1 MKHKGYKKAIVRIL
15 GPGKA
20 QYLRISLFCIF
31 ISLVAG
37 SVLLLL
43 LGKNP
48 LEGYVSILQ
57 GAGFIPKARYAGHK
71 SIFTDFMSLVN
82 YTTPMIFA
90 SLSFAV
96 AMRCGIFNINISG
109 MMLFSGFIAS
119 ITVGYSSIPAPFAQ
133 ILVVLIAVVA
143 GAFSGALIGW
153 LKHRFNANEVVISI
167 MFNYI
172 VSYVISFFIQTM
184 FINPTTRQSER
195 VGDNAMLT
203 GVDTMIGD
211 LRMDVSYVFPLAI
224 IAVILIGFMFS
235 KTRIGFEL
243 KAVGM
248 NHSAS
253 RYAGIR
259 IGWSVIFSM
268 ALSGVLAGLAGVSY
282 YLGTFASIQPRV
294 VPSLGFDAIAVALL
308 GNNNPLGCLLASFLV
323 MTISNGTTYM
333 SSRLGVLREIASL
346 ITGILLLFSACGGAF
361 KALADKYKEEL
372 DNEIDGGESK

>member
-1 MKHKGYKKAIVRIL
+1 MKHEGYKKAVVRML
-15 GPGKA
+15 GPGRT
-20 QYLRISLFCIF
+20 QYLRVSLFCIV
-31 ISLVAG
+31 ISLIAG
-37 SVLLLL
+37 SVLLAL

-57 GAGFIPKARYAGHK
+57 GAGFLPKARYAGHR
-71 SIFTDFMSLVN
+71 SMFTDFMSLVN

-133 ILVVLIAVVA
+133 ILVVLIGVI
-143 GAFSGALIGW
+143 SGALSGALVGW

-184 FINPTTRQSER
+184 FVDPTTRQSVR

-203 GVDTMIGD
+203 GVDTMVGD
-211 LRMDVSYVFPLAI
+211 LRMDISYVFPLAVL
-224 IAVILIGFMFS
+224 AVVLIGFMFL

-248 NHSAS
+248 NHNAS

-259 IGWSVIFSM
+259 IGRSVIFSM
-268 ALSGVLAGLAGVSY
+268 ALSGILAGLAGVSY
-282 YLGTFASIQPRV
+282 YMGTFGSIQPRV
-294 VPSLGFDAIAVALL
+294 IPTLGFDSIAVALL
-308 GNNNPLGCLLASFLV
+308 GNNSPIGCLLASFLV

-361 KALADKYKEEL
+361 KALADRYKEEL
-372 DNEIDGGESK
+372 ESENKKGGSR

>member
-1 MKHKGYKKAIVRIL
+1 MKHEGYKKAVVRML
-15 GPGKA
+15 GPGRT
-20 QYLRISLFCIF
+20 QYLRVSLFCIV
-31 ISLVAG
+31 ISLIAG
-37 SVLLLL
+37 SVLLAL

-57 GAGFIPKARYAGHK
+57 GAGFLPKARYAGHR
-71 SIFTDFMSLVN
+71 SMFTDFMSLVN

-133 ILVVLIAVVA
+133 ILVVLIGVI
-143 GAFSGALIGW
+143 SGALSGALVGW

-184 FINPTTRQSER
+184 FVDPTTRQSVR

-203 GVDTMIGD
+203 GVDTMVGD
-211 LRMDVSYVFPLAI
+211 LRMDISYVFPLAVL
-224 IAVILIGFMFS
+224 AVVLIGFMFS

-248 NHSAS
+248 NHNAS

-259 IGWSVIFSM
+259 IGRSVIFSM
-268 ALSGVLAGLAGVSY
+268 ALSGILAGLAGVSY
-282 YLGTFASIQPRV
+282 YMGTFGSIQPRV
-294 VPSLGFDAIAVALL
+294 IPTLGFDSIAVALL
-308 GNNNPLGCLLASFLV
+308 GNNSPIGCLLASFLV

-361 KALADKYKEEL
+361 KALADRYKEEL
-372 DNEIDGGESK
+372 KSENKKGGSR

>member
-1 MKHKGYKKAIVRIL
+1 MKHEGYKKAVVRML
-15 GPGKA
+15 GPGRT
-20 QYLRISLFCIF
+20 QYLRVSLFCIV
-31 ISLVAG
+31 ISLIAG
-37 SVLLLL
+37 SVLLTL

-57 GAGFIPKARYAGHK
+57 GAGFLPKARYAGHR
-71 SIFTDFMSLVN
+71 SMFTDFMSLVN

-133 ILVVLIAVVA
+133 ILVVLIGVI
-143 GAFSGALIGW
+143 SGALSGALVGW

-184 FINPTTRQSER
+184 FVDPTTRQSVR

-203 GVDTMIGD
+203 GVDTMVGD
-211 LRMDVSYVFPLAI
+211 LRMDISYVFPLAVL
-224 IAVILIGFMFS
+224 AVVLIGFMFS

-248 NHSAS
+248 NHNAS

-259 IGWSVIFSM
+259 IGRSVIFSM
-268 ALSGVLAGLAGVSY
+268 ALSGILAGLAGVSY
-282 YLGTFASIQPRV
+282 YMGTFGSIQPRV
-294 VPSLGFDAIAVALL
+294 IPTLGFDSIAVALL
-308 GNNNPLGCLLASFLV
+308 GNNSPIGCLLASFLV

-361 KALADKYKEEL
+361 KALADRYKEEL
-372 DNEIDGGESK
+372 ESENKKGGSR

>member
-1 MKHKGYKKAIVRIL
+1 MKHEGYKKAVVRML
-15 GPGKA
+15 GPGRT
-20 QYLRISLFCIF
+20 QYLRVSLFCIV
-31 ISLVAG
+31 ISLIAG
-37 SVLLLL
+37 SVLLAL

-57 GAGFIPKARYAGHK
+57 GAGFLPKARYAGHR
-71 SIFTDFMSLVN
+71 SMFTDFMSLVN

-133 ILVVLIAVVA
+133 ILVVLIGVI
-143 GAFSGALIGW
+143 SGALSGALVGW

-184 FINPTTRQSER
+184 FVDPTTRQSVR

-203 GVDTMIGD
+203 GVDTMVGD
-211 LRMDVSYVFPLAI
+211 LRMDISYVFPLAVL
-224 IAVILIGFMFS
+224 AVVLIGFMFS

-248 NHSAS
+248 NHNAS

-259 IGWSVIFSM
+259 IGRSVIFSM
-268 ALSGVLAGLAGVSY
+268 ALSGILAGLAGVSY
-282 YLGTFASIQPRV
+282 YMGTFGSIQPRV
-294 VPSLGFDAIAVALL
+294 IPTLGFDSIAVALL
-308 GNNNPLGCLLASFLV
+308 GNNSPIGCLLASFLV

-361 KALADKYKEEL
+361 KALADRYKEEL
-372 DNEIDGGESK
+372 ESENKRGGSR

>member
-1 MKHKGYKKAIVRIL
+1 MKHEGYKKAVVRML
-15 GPGKA
+15 GPGRT
-20 QYLRISLFCIF
+20 QYLRVSLFCIV
-31 ISLVAG
+31 ISLIAG
-37 SVLLLL
+37 SVLLAL

-57 GAGFIPKARYAGHK
+57 GAGFLPKARYAGHR
-71 SIFTDFMSLVN
+71 SMFTDFMSLVN

-96 AMRCGIFNINISG
+96 AMRCGIFNINISE

-133 ILVVLIAVVA
+133 ILVVLIGVI
-143 GAFSGALIGW
+143 SGALSGALVGW

-184 FINPTTRQSER
+184 FVDPTTRQSVR

-203 GVDTMIGD
+203 GVDTMVGD
-211 LRMDVSYVFPLAI
+211 LRMDISYVFPLAVL
-224 IAVILIGFMFS
+224 AVVLIGFMFS

-248 NHSAS
+248 NHNAS

-259 IGWSVIFSM
+259 IGRSVIFSM
-268 ALSGVLAGLAGVSY
+268 ALSGILAGLAGVSY
-282 YLGTFASIQPRV
+282 YMGTFGSIQPRV
-294 VPSLGFDAIAVALL
+294 IPTLGFDSIAVALL
-308 GNNNPLGCLLASFLV
+308 GNNSPIGCLLASFLV

-361 KALADKYKEEL
+361 KALADRYKEEL
-372 DNEIDGGESK
+372 ESENKKGGSR

>member
-1 MKHKGYKKAIVRIL
+1 MKHKCYKKAIVKML

-20 QYLRISLFCIF
+20 QYLRVSLFCII
-31 ISLVAG
+31 ISLIAG

-48 LEGYVSILQ
+48 IEGYISILQ

-71 SIFTDFMSLVN
+71 SMFTDFMSLVN
-82 YTTPMIFA
+82 YTTPMIFS

-96 AMRCGIFNINISG
+96 AMRCGIFNINMSG

-133 ILVVLIAVVA
+133 ILVVLI
-143 GAFSGALIGW
+143 GMLSGALSGALVGW

-172 VSYVISFFIQTM
+172 VSYVASFFIQTM
-184 FINPTTRQSER
+184 FIDPITRQSIK

-203 GVDTMIGD
+203 GVDTMVGN
-211 LRMDVSYVFPLAI
+211 LRMDISYVFPLAV
-224 IAVILIGFMFS
+224 IAVILISFMFS

-253 RYAGIR
+253 RYAGIK
-259 IGWSVIFSM
+259 IGRSVIFSM
-268 ALSGVLAGLAGVSY
+268 VLSGILAGLAGVSY
-282 YLGTFASIQPRV
+282 YLGTFGSIQPRV
-294 VPSLGFDAIAVALL
+294 VPSLGFDSIAVALL
-308 GNNNPLGCLLASFLV
+308 GNNSPLGCFLASFLV

-361 KALADKYKEEL
+361 KALADKYKDEL
-372 DNEIDGGESK
+372 DSENDKGGVR